1 MVLELS
7 CYNYGFITKENFHKF
22 HGKNQKKPPEV
33 FQKKKCI
40 LKNFAKFT
48 GKDLCQS
55 LFFHKT
61 AGLRSS
67 KKFLRTPFLQN
78 STGRLLLENNYQASK
93 NLFQTILI
101 YEFLFIKTR
110 ESFIASLFFVSA
122 EKKYRSSCSEVFFLK
137 DILKNFAKFP

>member
-1 MVLELS
+1 MLQLWIYNKREFPQIPQQKSEEATGGVLE
-7 CYNYGFITKENFHKF
+7 
-22 HGKNQKKPPEV
+22 
-33 FQKKKCI
+33 KKCI
-40 LKNFAKFT
+40 LKNFVKFT

-55 LFFHKT
+55 LFFHKA

-78 STGRLLLENNYQASK
+78 FTGRLLLKNNYQASK
-93 NLFQTILI
+93 NLFQTNLI

-122 EKKYRSSCSEVFFLK
+122 EKKYRNSCSEVFCLK